1 MYIPEYTIDGFGNQ
15 KIIEINHFLI
25 QTVRIPL
32 NEKPNIRKIIQIAL
46 NIGQYT
52 GSGGKK
58 EKWMKLEN
66 YLTKENIKKL
76 DSMIPEDLLQ
86 NIEGII

>member
-1 MYIPEYTIDGFGNQ
+1 MDVMNIPEYTIDGYGNQ
-15 KIIEINHFLI
+15 SIIEINHFLI

-32 NEKPNIRKIIQIAL
+32 NEEPSIRKIIQIAL

-58 EKWMKLEN
+58 EKWMNLES
-66 YLTKENIKKL
+66 YLTK
-76 DSMIPEDLLQ
+76 D
-86 NIEGII
+86 NIEN